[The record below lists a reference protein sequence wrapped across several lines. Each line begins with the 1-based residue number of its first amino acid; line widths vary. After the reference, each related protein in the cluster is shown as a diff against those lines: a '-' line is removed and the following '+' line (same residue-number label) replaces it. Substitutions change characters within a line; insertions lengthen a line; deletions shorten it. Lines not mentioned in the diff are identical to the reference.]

1 MVARFFGFMILH
13 LYQTLTSEGV
23 AQTSKMD
30 VQGGLGEK
38 PPTR

>member
-1 MVARFFGFMILH
+1 MVARFFDFMILH

-30 VQGGLGEK
+30 VQEGLGEK